1 MATRFEGSN
10 KINDLD
16 SEKFSIKKWDNDMD
30 VMTKTQKTDYQ
41 VLNKQIM
48 LDTIMSE
55 ALKRPNY
62 PVPIENKNVIKI
74 KETVD
79 VDSNDKEEVTLI
91 QETYQNSLHHYERVQ
106 QQIVNIS
113 DKEFLN
119 VVEELQLITRNILV
133 KFNEKPFRIIQNSH
147 FVDYYQD
154 RFAQFVERIVELE
167 TNAVNPNKDSIK
179 QLKELVA
186 NLKIV
191 FKSTYNTLSET
202 DMNDLTAE
210 IKTMKQS
217 LSEYTQN
224 IDKTVPEAILK
235 DNISFNHID
244 SKIWQIKNKSPE
256 ENKQAQLK
264 EQTMDFSIGIGLGIV
279 FVTLIIDI
287 IISFYV
293 FS

>member
-30 VMTKTQKTDYQ
+30 VMIKTQKTDYQ
-41 VLNKQIM
+41 VLDKQVM
-48 LDTIMSE
+48 LDTMMSE

-62 PVPIENKNVIKI
+62 PVSIENKNVIKI

-91 QETYQNSLHHYERVQ
+91 QETYQNSLYHYERVQ

-133 KFNEKPFRIIQNSH
+133 KFNEKPFRIIQHSH

-154 RFAQFVERIVELE
+154 RFAQFIERIVELE
-167 TNAVNPNKDSIK
+167 TNAINPNKDSIK
-179 QLKELVA
+179 QLKDLVA

-210 IKTMKQS
+210 IKTMEQS

-244 SKIWQIKNKSPE
+244 SKIRRIKNKSPE

-279 FVTLIIDI
+279 FVIFIIDI
-287 IISFYV
+287 IILIYV